1 MKSIL
6 LIASVLLCM
15 SAQAQDKHTIIDKR
29 LKSIDKKMDGML
41 DDWHAAGMVVAVVE
55 NDKVIYAKG
64 FGYKDFEN
72 KLPVTTNTQFAIGSS
87 TKAFTATL
95 IGQLA
100 ESDDLDID
108 KSPREYM
115 PELKFFNDEMN
126 NQITIRDMMCHRTGL
141 PRHGMA
147 WYQFSSDSKL
157 ELVKKVQYQEP
168 SEGVR
173 QRFQYNNFMFGA
185 QGLLVEKLTGNTWEK
200 MIDQQI
206 FKPLGMTNSSTS
218 LAQWLEAAD
227 VAKGYGT
234 SKSEIKALDYY
245 DIAAMAPAGSINSSA
260 WDMTQWLKAWLNRG
274 TVDGIDIFSSAYYN
288 EAIEPQIA
296 IGGSPGT
303 KHPDI
308 HSVGYGLGWFTT
320 SYRGHYRVEHGGNI
334 DGFSAS
340 VGFYPSDG
348 IGIVVLVNQN
358 NSSIPAVVRNTIAD
372 KLLGLDPIDWNE
384 EKLERRRESQK
395 MYEEIAEDSANKNKE
410 SEDDEEVVPS
420 HPLAEYAGS
429 FKHPGYGTMV
439 IESSNDSLYAVTP
452 KSKYW
457 LKPAHYDVFQ
467 PYPFEDGKADMESFI
482 SYKYNFQ
489 CSDAGEISA
498 VKVNTEGIIEFKRM
512 IVEMETTMEELQL
525 YVGEYALGG
534 QSIEVF
540 IKESDGLFLTFS
552 GQNETQLIATKL
564 HKFAVK
570 GMDGFSLEFV
580 VGEDRVVS
588 AVKFAQPNG
597 TFEAQKTK

>member
-15 SAQAQDKHTIIDKR
+15 SAQAQDKHTIVDKR
-29 LKSIDKKMDGML
+29 LKSIDKKMDLIL
-41 DDWHAAGMVVAVVE
+41 DDWHAAGMAIAVVE
-55 NDKVIYAKG
+55 KGEVIYAKG

-72 KLPVTTNTQFAIGSS
+72 KKPVTTNTQFAIGSS

-100 ESDDLDID
+100 ESDLLDID
-108 KSPREYM
+108 KSPREYL

-157 ELVKKVQYQEP
+157 ELIKKVQFQEP
-168 SEGVR
+168 SAGVR
-173 QRFQYNNFMFGA
+173 ERFQYNNFMFAA
-185 QGLLVEKLTGNTWEK
+185 QGVLAEKMTGNTWEE
-200 MIDQQI
+200 MIETKI
-206 FKPLGMTNSSTS
+206 FEPLGMTNSTTS
-218 LAQWLEAAD
+218 LEQWLASAD

-234 SKSEIKALDYY
+234 ARSEIKALDYY
-245 DIAAMAPAGSINSSA
+245 DIAGMAPAGSISSSV
-260 WDMTQWLKAWLNRG
+260 WDMSKWLKVWIKGG
-274 TVDGIDIFSSAYYN
+274 TLEGAEVFSSTHYN
-288 EAIEPQIA
+288 EAINAQMS

-308 HSVGYGLGWFTT
+308 HSAAYGFGWFTT

-372 KLLGLDPIDWNE
+372 KLLGLDPIDWNG
-384 EKLERRRESQK
+384 EKLERKRKSQK
-395 MYEEIAEDSANKNKE
+395 MYEEIKEKEESKKEED
-410 SEDDEEVVPS
+410 VIPS
-420 HPLAEYAGS
+420 HDLNDYAGS
-429 FKHPGYGTMV
+429 FNHPGYGTMV
-439 IESSNDSLYAVTP
+439 IECSNDSLYAVTP
-452 KSKYW
+452 KAKYW

-482 SYKYNFQ
+482 SFKYNFQ

-498 VKVNTEGIIEFKRM
+498 IKINTEDIIEFKRV
-512 IVEMETTMEELQL
+512 IVEMETTTEELQR

-540 IKESDGLFLTFS
+540 IKESEGLFLTFS
-552 GQNETQLIATKL
+552 GQNETQLIATEL